1 MPQLHEGRRG
11 TQGCVAPWR
20 GGVRCCPPTVG
31 GSQETKEPVLLTAGL
46 EGCSGETSASLRAL
60 DWLLERAEHP
70 SPGAGPLSA
79 GGLQKGSCRV
89 WGSVGGGCRVSESP
103 PTARGKSEPG
113 ESPLA
118 PVC

>member
-1 MPQLHEGRRG
+1 MLPSHCGGLPGGKGACAAHGWPGRVR
-11 TQGCVAPWR
+11 WR
-20 GGVRCCPPTVG
+20 DIR
-31 GSQETKEPVLLTAGL
+31 
-46 EGCSGETSASLRAL
+46 ASPRAL
-60 DWLLERAEHP
+60 DWLLERAERP

-103 PTARGKSEPG
+103 PTARGKSELG